1 MSGSLFQRFEN
12 IIVLDLETTGVDA
25 RGDEIIELAAVRL
38 QDSPDGPV
46 TAEQF
51 DLLVQ
56 LSDGRV
62 LPECIVQLTGITQA
76 QLEAEGVP
84 KQAAAERF
92 VQLLSCERPLL
103 AAYNAQFD
111 LRFLY
116 YFLSRLGLAQALRQA
131 RLFDLL
137 TVYRDRRPYPHRL
150 ENAVAA
156 YALQTQN
163 THRAIDDALAAAELL
178 LAMER
183 ERDDLT
189 EYINLFGYIPKYGV
203 SGPRI
208 SSVRYVP
215 QPYDGAC
222 LLYERTR
229 GEGVPV

>member
-1 MSGSLFQRFEN
+1 MAGSLFQQFEN

-38 QDSPDGPV
+38 QDGPDGPV

-51 DLLVQ
+51 DLFVQ
-56 LSDGRV
+56 LSEGRV
-62 LPECIVQLTGITQA
+62 LPECIVELTGITQA
-76 QLEAEGVP
+76 RLEDEGVP

-92 VQLLSCERPLL
+92 VRLLDCERPLL

-111 LRFLY
+111 LRFLF
-116 YFLSRLGLAQALRQA
+116 YFLNRFGMAQALRRA

-163 THRAIDDALAAAELL
+163 THRAIDDTLAAAELL
-178 LAMER
+178 QAMER
-183 ERDDLT
+183 ERDDLAQ
-189 EYINLFGYIPKYGV
+189 YINLFGYNPRYGV

-215 QPYDGAC
+215 QRYGGGRP
-222 LLYERTR
+222 LYELA
-229 GEGVPV
+229 EEVCAPV